1 MWGSGER
8 LVDGC
13 GSLDVHHLYDSR
25 GRLGANGLP
34 AGRGYGIAEL
44 DRSDTGAEDLRHER
58 IWFVDAGEQPGIYG
72 RRNPSDEARNGV
84 VIADLWAGET
94 QAHEADS
101 ICTRADAH
109 GDFFRGL
116 HAADLDSWPWHA
128 WKPGSVREQGLDVVP
143 RGTMGA
149 QDVQEDPMG
158 DFIVVDGT
166 MVTFLPM
173 FPPAIVTPIPTTI
186 KASAKKVKA
195 CKKNVCLEGDEK
207 QVKSMG
213 CMYLAPPGYPIP
225 GMGTLKIDALD
236 GAQLTKKV
244 KAEGKPMILKG
255 MFFKA
260 VFEVMMPAMQLPPPA
275 MGGAP
280 DSMSKYM
287 NGKGSFMEV
296 TNLFVKAS

>member
-72 RRNPSDEARNGV
+72 RRNPSDEARDGV

-101 ICTRADAH
+101 ICSCADAH
-109 GDFFRGL
+109 GDFFMGL

-128 WKPGSVREQGLDVVP
+128 VEPGQLWGRGMNVMA
-143 RGTMGA
+143 RGTIEV
-149 QDVQEDPMG
+149 QNVQEDPSML
-158 DFIVVDGT
+158 DGSL
-166 MVTFLPM
+166 VTPWPVIAPAFETT
-173 FPPAIVTPIPTTI
+173 PPARSWWDRVSVNSRI
-186 KASAKKVKA
+186 
-195 CKKNVCLEGDEK
+195 G
-207 QVKSMG
+207 
-213 CMYLAPPGYPIP
+213 
-225 GMGTLKIDALD
+225 
-236 GAQLTKKV
+236 
-244 KAEGKPMILKG
+244 
-255 MFFKA
+255 
-260 VFEVMMPAMQLPPPA
+260 
-275 MGGAP
+275 
-280 DSMSKYM
+280 
-287 NGKGSFMEV
+287 
-296 TNLFVKAS
+296 